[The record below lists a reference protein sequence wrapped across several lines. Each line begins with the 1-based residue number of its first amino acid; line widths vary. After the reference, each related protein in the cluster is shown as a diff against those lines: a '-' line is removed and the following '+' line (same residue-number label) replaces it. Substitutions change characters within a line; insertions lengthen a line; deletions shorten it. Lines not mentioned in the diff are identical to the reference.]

1 MEFVLIGAFI
11 LLLGLAGVRASRR
24 SYAVIGL
31 AAVIASFSILV
42 RSS

>member
-24 SYAVIGL
+24 SYALIGL
-31 AAVIASFSILV
+31 AAAIASVSILV
-42 RSS
+42 RA